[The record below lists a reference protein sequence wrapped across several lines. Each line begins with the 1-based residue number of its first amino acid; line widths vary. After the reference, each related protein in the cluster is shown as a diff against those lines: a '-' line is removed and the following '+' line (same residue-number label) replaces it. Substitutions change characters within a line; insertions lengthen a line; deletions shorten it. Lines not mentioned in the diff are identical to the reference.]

1 MNESEEYKSK
11 LVNEIKMN
19 EGKQHLEKRRNNQ
32 RIQVTNNDKS
42 NNLQMKVKMNECKN
56 QRMM

>member
-42 NNLQMKVKMNECKN
+42 NNLQMKVKMNECKK